1 MGISCRECRVLLPGY
16 IQRDLTPKQ
25 RERVSRHL
33 NTCSECYAAYE
44 EQRVIVRE
52 LAINLPRIGSDH
64 APLDQIRAAVMAEI
78 AQPKP
83 PRRTARLQARYSVA
97 VLVLMVMLLL
107 PWTFR
112 SYAAEPPPTQPR
124 PENATPSATVMVVA
138 SATEAANT
146 LTATLQSNYAPISGA
161 TDTP

>member
-1 MGISCRECRVLLPGY
+1 MSCRECRALLPGY
-16 IQRDLTPKQ
+16 IQRELTPKQ

-33 NTCSECYAAYE
+33 NTCIECYAAYE
-44 EQRVIVRE
+44 EQRTLVRE
-52 LAINLPRIGSDH
+52 LVINVPRIGSDH
-64 APLDQIRAAVMAEI
+64 PPLGQIRAAVMAEI
-78 AQPKP
+78 AHPKP
-83 PRRTARLQARYSVA
+83 RRSAHLQARYSLA

-107 PWTFR
+107 PSTFR
-112 SYAAEPPPTQPR
+112 SYAAAPPPTPPR
-124 PENATPSATVMVVA
+124 PENVTPSGTIMIVA